1 MAAVTG
7 ASLAE
12 VREAVRQDRA
22 DLGKFT
28 KNGRHLPVGG
38 LSDLEMIGAM
48 HRLGWNIALSGRPLT
63 PDRKMTKRNA
73 RKLCTL
79 DEFAVEHGHDGP
91 FVVCVT
97 WHYVAIGWG
106 EFCDTFTEVPVPLD
120 AALRRHTGYGGNAR
134 RGAVWV
140 RNWWKFSNG
149 EVAFDAPG
157 QEHALARWR
166 ARKGEFAKPDFSF
179 SLSD

>member
-1 MAAVTG
+1 MLSIPKTRGRQVDHCGATAMAAVTG

-22 DLGKFT
+22 DLGKFA

-97 WHYVAIGWG
+97 WHYVAIG
-106 EFCDTFTEVPVPLD
+106 VM
-120 AALRRHTGYGGNAR
+120 TGPR
-134 RGAVWV
+134 
-140 RNWWKFSNG
+140 ST
-149 EVAFDAPG
+149 
-157 QEHALARWR
+157 
-166 ARKGEFAKPDFSF
+166 
-179 SLSD
+179 